1 MGDDKPFGINNTQNF
16 LFNLFFLQHFAD
28 VFNFNGPA
36 WSISVEMM
44 LYITFAFL
52 ILYFKKYIILI
63 SAIYLIFF
71 ISFFTDVYGQHYAMN
86 GYYSGLYSFFIGCL
100 FCYLFIKKKIF
111 INSLFYELFYLI
123 IVVIFISEIFYFKLL
138 DSDKYLYS
146 LFFGVTFFLSCY
158 LNKNSIIYKLL
169 FNSFFIFLGKISYSI
184 YLSHFLVFITLTR
197 FLRYVLKYPHVEGS
211 LKLTYLEANL
221 YTLLAYLITVIFSY
235 FSYKYIEMKF
245 YRK

>member
-1 MGDDKPFGINNTQNF
+1 
-16 LFNLFFLQHFAD
+16 LFFLQHFAGD
-28 VFNFNGPA
+28 INFNVPA
-36 WSISVEMM
+36 WSISIEMM

-138 DSDKYLYS
+138 DSDKHLYS
-146 LFFGVTFFLSCY
+146 IFFGVTFLLSCY

-184 YLSHFLVFITLTR
+184 YLSHFLVFITLSR
-197 FLRYVLKYPHVEGS
+197 FLRFV
-211 LKLTYLEANL
+211 
-221 YTLLAYLITVIFSY
+221 
-235 FSYKYIEMKF
+235 
-245 YRK
+245 